1 MTIKKTTKYDG
12 KLKGIHFED
21 RMLLDGEGLEIDLLD
36 YLFKAYGESPFDLST
51 TTKSEEE
58 IELD

>member
-1 MTIKKTTKYDG
+1 MTIKKTIKYDG

-21 RMLLDGEGLEIDLLD
+21 GMLLDGEGLEIDLLD

-58 IELD
+58 IEVD